1 MNEKVIRLKRG
12 FDIRLLGHPDSRRL
26 EVEPPALYALKPA
39 DVPGLAPIPR
49 LEVAEADE
57 VEAGQPL
64 FFDKA
69 RPGVLFCAP
78 VSGEIVEIRRG
89 PRRAVTEVVILADT
103 RISFREFPVPDP
115 ESASPETLVE
125 LMKESGVWPL
135 IRQRPFNLLADPGVR
150 PRDIFVSCFD
160 TAPLAGDMNIL
171 IEGSEEAFQTGLR
184 ALGRLTDG
192 DIHLGV
198 LPDSAGVFTQATGA
212 RIHTFSGPHPAGNV
226 GVQIHHIRP
235 ISRGETVWTLKPQDV
250 AVIGRLFRDGIFD
263 ARRRVALSGAELK
276 RTGYFDTRIGAS
288 VHPVVKDNL
297 RNPDAHVRV
306 ISGNVLT
313 GRRIPR
319 DGCLGLFD
327 DLVTV
332 IEEHETPEFMGWLA
346 PSYARPSASRAFW
359 SAFRKG
365 RLFRA
370 GSNEHGEL
378 RAFVM
383 SGEYERV
390 LPMDIYPQH
399 LIKSILYRDIGQMEG
414 LGIYE
419 VVEEDLALC
428 EFVCTSKQPVQ
439 KILREGLD
447 LVRHEA

>member
-1 MNEKVIRLKRG
+1 MNEQVISLKRG
-12 FDIRLLGHPDSRRL
+12 FDIRLQGPPGAGRLG
-26 EVEPPALYALKPA
+26 VEQPALYALKPP
-39 DVPGLAPIPR
+39 DVPGLAPIPK

-64 FFDKA
+64 FFDKS

-78 VSGEIVEIRRG
+78 VSGEIAEIRRG
-89 PRRAVTEVVILADT
+89 PRRAVTEILILADA
-103 RISFREFPVPDP
+103 RITFRELRPTDP
-115 ESASPETLVE
+115 ESASPETIAE
-125 LMKESGVWPL
+125 RMKESGVWPL
-135 IRQRPFNLLADPGVR
+135 IRQRPFNLMADPGLR

-160 TAPLAGDMNIL
+160 TAPLAGDMDIL

-184 ALGRLTDG
+184 VLGRLTDG
-192 DIHLGV
+192 PVHLAILPNSSDVFRKAGDVQIHV
-198 LPDSAGVFTQATGA
+198 
-212 RIHTFSGPHPAGNV
+212 FSGPHPTGAV

-235 ISRGETVWTLKPQDV
+235 ISRGDTVWTLKPQDV

-263 ARRRVALSGAELK
+263 ARRRVALAGAELK
-276 RTGYFDTRIGAS
+276 QTGYVDTRIGAS
-288 VHPVVKDNL
+288 VHPLVKDNL
-297 RNPDAHVRV
+297 RNPDANVRV

-313 GRRIPR
+313 GRRVSR
-319 DGCLGLFD
+319 DGFLGLFD

-332 IEEHETPEFMGWLA
+332 IEEHDTAEFMGWLA
-346 PSYARPSASRAFW
+346 PSYARPSASRTFW

-365 RLFRA
+365 QLFRA
-370 GSNEHGEL
+370 NSNEHGEL

-399 LIKSILYRDIGQMEG
+399 LIKSILYRDIEQMEG

-447 LVRHEA
+447 LVRQEA